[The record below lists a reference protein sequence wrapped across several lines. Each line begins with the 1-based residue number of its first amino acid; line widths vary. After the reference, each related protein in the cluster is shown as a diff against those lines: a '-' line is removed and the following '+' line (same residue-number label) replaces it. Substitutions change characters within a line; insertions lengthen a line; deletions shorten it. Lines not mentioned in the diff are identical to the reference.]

1 MQDGGLSATRLEETK
16 SPTVGGP
23 RLVRRGPGLCVAL
36 PTYEGG
42 WVHGKPWGALDRMGL
57 WPRHLVGVR
66 ARLREQFNGSK
77 QQKLPTIDKL
87 PTSIRLVSEQPDHQ
101 QQLQPQRGVPAFF
114 AFLVDVPAARG
125 RQSAPAAGRS
135 GATIGAIGGGSSGA
149 GASAAAPPLRPV
161 PDVVRRSVQWT
172 GQVVNTTAAPPASAE
187 VSSSQIWVCLDC
199 EPRCSLNCASRPC

>member
-42 WVHGKPWGALDRMGL
+42 WVHRAWQAVERALSAGL
-57 WPRHLVGVR
+57 LATAPHRR
-66 ARLREQFNGSK
+66 PTAKLREQFEGSK

-87 PTSIRLVSEQPDHQ
+87 PTMQLTSEQPGHR
-101 QQLQPQRGVPAFF
+101 QQLQPQYGVPGFF
-114 AFLVDVPAARG
+114 AFLAGDVPAAGG
-125 RQSAPAAGRS
+125 RQGVLAAGRS

-149 GASAAAPPLRPV
+149 GASAAAQPSCPV
-161 PDVVRRSVQWT
+161 PDVVRRQVRWSDP
-172 GQVVNTTAAPPASAE
+172 QVVLSTPVSAKVSWPAHGS
-187 VSSSQIWVCLDC
+187 
-199 EPRCSLNCASRPC
+199 

>member
-1 MQDGGLSATRLEETK
+1 MFAFLAEVPAAGGRLGAPAAGRNSATRLEETK

-23 RLVRRGPGLCVAL
+23 RLVSRSNGLCVAL
-36 PTYEGG
+36 PTYEGD

-87 PTSIRLVSEQPDHQ
+87 PTMRLASEQPDHQ

-149 GASAAAPPLRPV
+149 GASAAAPPLRAV
-161 PDVVRRSVQWT
+161 PDVVRRSARWSDK
-172 GQVVNTTAAPPASAE
+172 VVNG
-187 VSSSQIWVCLDC
+187 V
-199 EPRCSLNCASRPC
+199 